1 MDNYADDVYIVLN
14 DWDSRDHNIR
24 VMELGQK
31 SQASLKYN
39 LSEPF
44 GRDGFVRIDEGAY
57 RGFDRTSSL
66 LVEDNTS
73 YQAFINTFYIG
84 LEVKVFYSDDDN
96 KFRKGIIK
104 DIRDNIVFQEY
115 RQLDITIQLQPFKWG
130 TEQTI
135 EVAEQIDIH
144 NEGNAPALPLIKVEG
159 TGEGIV
165 YVNGEQM
172 KLDLTDTLYIDNEKI
187 DIFYESGARANSKR
201 LSGNF
206 FELRAGNN
214 TLNISGGI
222 TKATFYVNWRWF

>member
-24 VMELGQK
+24 VMELGRK

-39 LSEPF
+39 LREPF
-44 GRDGFVRIDEGAY
+44 GKDGFVRIEEGAY
-57 RGFDRTSSL
+57 RGFNRTSSL
-66 LVEDNTS
+66 LVEDDTS

-104 DIRDNIVFQEY
+104 DIRDDIVFQEY

-135 EVAEQIDIH
+135 EVVEQIDIH
-144 NEGNAPALPLIKVEG
+144 NEGNAPAVPLIKVEG

-172 KLDLTDTLYIDNEKI
+172 KLDLTDTLYIDNEEI